1 VLNEAKSMITPAY
14 ARTMA
19 RYNRWQNESL
29 YREAVKLSDEERQ
42 RDRGAFFGSI
52 HGTLNHLFWGDSLW
66 LSRFGGGEKPRTAS
80 VKDSV
85 GEFEDF
91 ADLAVARPALDAR
104 IIAWA
109 EALTAET
116 IAGDIT
122 WWSGIN
128 KANVSRPAAL
138 IFTHFFNHQT
148 HHRGQAH
155 ALLTIAGTKP
165 DDTDL
170 IYMPGVAG

>member
-1 VLNEAKSMITPAY
+1 VLIEAKSMITPAY

-29 YREAVKLSDEERQ
+29 YREALKLSDEERR

-66 LSRFGGGEKPRTAS
+66 LSRFGRGEKPRTAS

>member
-1 VLNEAKSMITPAY
+1 MITPAY

-29 YREAVKLSDEERQ
+29 YREALKLSDEERQ

-66 LSRFGGGEKPRTAS
+66 LSRFGRGEKPRTAS

>member
-1 VLNEAKSMITPAY
+1 MAGRMWIVCAVAALAVVNVARGQAAGRPTTPRIESVVPLKKQPHED
-14 ARTMA
+14 ARETIW
-19 RYNRWQNESL
+19 Y
-29 YREAVKLSDEERQ
+29 D
-42 RDRGAFFGSI
+42 D
-52 HGTLNHLFWGDSLW
+52 
-66 LSRFGGGEKPRTAS
+66 FGGGEKPRTAS